1 MIHILPQARIV
12 HNWDFTQQ
20 KVSRASLQELNLIF
34 ERPIIDLELHNPK
47 LYIFVQNLSLIH
59 KLRENLNHMR
69 KYLNE
74 CRFAGSTKL
83 VETSAGKCGRLI
95 GSI

>member
-1 MIHILPQARIV
+1 M
-12 HNWDFTQQ
+12 
-20 KVSRASLQELNLIF
+20 SRASLQELNLIF

-74 CRFAGSTKL
+74 CRFAGLNKL
-83 VETSAGKCGRLI
+83 IETSVGK
-95 GSI
+95 